1 MAEYINT
8 GTASIG
14 SMTQST
20 TISFEA
26 EQSLP
31 IEIKKSVN
39 KPDEIYFEGDSI
51 VFTVDLT
58 RTTLKTVKNITLT
71 DTIPSIVTFDPK
83 SGITI
88 DGFHGPVHFD
98 SDNRVLTITDIVLND
113 DNPVTTV
120 TISGEIHF
128 T

>member
-14 SMTQST
+14 STTQTSS
-20 TISFEA
+20 ISFEA

-39 KPDEIYFEGDSI
+39 KPDEVYFEGDSI

-58 RTTLKTVKNITLT
+58 RTTSKTIKNITLT
-71 DTIPSIVTFDPK
+71 DTIPSIVTFDAS
-83 SGITI
+83 SGITVN
-88 DGFHGPVHFD
+88 GFHGPIHFD
-98 SDNRVLTITDIVLND
+98 ADSRVLTITDIVLND
-113 DNPVTTV
+113 ASPVTTV
-120 TISGEIHF
+120 TVSGEIHF

>member
-14 SMTQST
+14 STTQTT

-39 KPDEIYFEGDSI
+39 KPDEVYFEGDSI

-58 RTTLKTVKNITLT
+58 RTTSKTIKNITLT
-71 DTIPSIVTFDPK
+71 DTIPSIVTFDPS
-83 SGITI
+83 SGITVN
-88 DGFHGPVHFD
+88 GFHGPIHFD
-98 SDNRVLTITDIVLND
+98 TDSRVLTITDIVLND
-113 DNPVTTV
+113 ANPITTV
-120 TISGEIHF
+120 TVSGEIHF

>member
-1 MAEYINT
+1 MAKYINT

-14 SMTQST
+14 NTTQT
-20 TISFEA
+20 ATISFEA

-31 IEIKKSVN
+31 LKIKKSVN
-39 KPDEIYFEGDSI
+39 KPDEVYFEGDSI
-51 VFTVDLT
+51 VFTVDLA
-58 RTTLKTVKNITLT
+58 RTTSKTVKNITLT
-71 DTIPSIVTFDPK
+71 DTIPSIVTFDPS

-88 DGFHGPVHFD
+88 SGFHGPVHFNAD
-98 SDNRVLTITDIVLND
+98 SRVLTITDLVLND